1 MQPAPIAV
9 LFGTRPEAIKLAPVI
24 AELRQRNLPS
34 LVIATGQHR
43 DMVQPVL
50 DLFDIRPDRDLS
62 IMREVQTLDY
72 VLSSVISG
80 VGEIL
85 DSERPRALLV
95 QGDTT
100 STLGGALAA
109 FHHRVPV
116 GHVEAGLRSGSIDLP
131 FPEEMNR
138 RAVSIVARWHLAPT
152 QGAAANL
159 RDEGVTEGVTVT
171 GNTVVDA
178 LSQIRARARLSPPLE
193 RTAARGPL
201 IVATAHRRESWDGG
215 IERIASALRD
225 VLDELED
232 HVLVFATH
240 ANPIANRPVH
250 RILGDHD
257 RATIVT
263 ALDYPEFIALL
274 ARARLAITDSGGVQE
289 EGPTLG
295 VPVLVTRE
303 VTERP
308 EGVDA
313 GAVELVGTDA
323 HLVRDTAL
331 AILRDPDRRAAM
343 SDAARAVYGDGTAS
357 RQIVDAILA
366 DLR

>member
-24 AELRQRNLPS
+24 LELQRRSVPS

-43 DMVQPVL
+43 DMVEPVL
-50 DLFDIRPDRDLS
+50 DLFDIRADRDLR

-72 VLSSVISG
+72 VLSSVVTG
-80 VGEIL
+80 VGAIL
-85 DSERPRALLV
+85 DADTPRALLV

-100 STLGGALAA
+100 STFGGALAA

-116 GHVEAGLRSGSIDLP
+116 GHVEAGLRSGSLDLP

-138 RAVSIVARWHLAPT
+138 RAVSIVARWHFAPT
-152 QGAAANL
+152 ERAAENL
-159 RDEGVTEGVTVT
+159 RREGITEGIEVS

-178 LSQIRARARLSPPLE
+178 LAHMRTRAALGEALE
-193 RTAARGPL
+193 AVAARGPL

-215 IERIASALRD
+215 IARIASALRD
-225 VLDELED
+225 VLDELDD

-240 ANPIANRPVH
+240 ANPVANRPVH
-250 RILGDHD
+250 EILGGHA

-263 ALDYPEFIALL
+263 AVDYAEFIALL
-274 ARARLAITDSGGVQE
+274 SRARLAISDSGGVQE

-308 EGVDA
+308 EGIAA

-323 HLVRDTAL
+323 DLIRSRAL
-331 AILRDPDRRAAM
+331 TLLRDDERRSTMAA
-343 SDAARAVYGDGTAS
+343 AGRAIYGDGDAS
-357 RQIVDAILA
+357 RRIVETLLA
-366 DLR
+366 DLP